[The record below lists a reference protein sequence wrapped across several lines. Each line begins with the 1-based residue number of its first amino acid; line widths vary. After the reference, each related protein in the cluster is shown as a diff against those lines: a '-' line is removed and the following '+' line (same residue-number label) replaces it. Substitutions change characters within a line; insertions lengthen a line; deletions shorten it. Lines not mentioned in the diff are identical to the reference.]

1 MSAAMLRQ
9 TFALWKNARNKKGT
23 TLHRR
28 LMLFFLLVSVL
39 LVLVFALLLSLFGI
53 TGKEAKAVEN
63 HIDTELAIITDQIN
77 EDFGR
82 ISLGGITI
90 AEDISRR
97 SDAFFQKNGISANE
111 LRSRPELIEPLLA
124 EYMQTLITTANNRYC
139 GGAFVMLDATITNHG
154 DAAKAGIFIK
164 KTQPTATD
172 AVGVQLHYLR
182 GPAHLA
188 RDNGIMLLG
197 QWHMEFDITDQDF
210 FVEVMETARENPDLP
225 LSRLY
230 YWSGRVVLKENSE
243 AGFLLCVPLRSEDG
257 EVFGLC
263 GVEVSD
269 RMFKSLYTPEGGDF
283 ENIFTVMAPD
293 CEQGLCTSRGLIAGN
308 RYLTGTHWTF
318 DLVDEE
324 SHEGFHH
331 YSGGNEIYGGKT
343 ASLHLYPGGSPYEG
357 QEWSASIL
365 MPKEILHTAVKGSAS
380 YFTYIIIGL
389 LVVSI
394 IASVLISRQYLH
406 PVSQA
411 FDQIKNNAYTGSGG
425 NEVYSEI
432 TDLFDFLAQKDREHD
447 FALQQKQQQVE
458 ELQGEH
464 KKAQTEISR
473 LAYSRKTEIDPDH
486 YRVFINN
493 LNTLTA
499 TERIVFNH
507 YLDGKSA
514 KEIMALM
521 DIKETTL
528 KYHNRNIYDKLSV
541 SSRKEL
547 LRYAALM
554 RQEKEGAIE

>member
-1 MSAAMLRQ
+1 MLRQ

-90 AEDISRR
+90 AEDIIRR
-97 SDAFFQKNGISANE
+97 SDDFFQKNGISANE

-154 DAAKAGIFIK
+154 DTAKAGIFIK

-263 GVEVSD
+263 GVVVSD

-283 ENIFTVMAPD
+283 ENIFTVMAPN

-365 MPKEILHTAVKGSAS
+365 MPKEILHTAVRGSAS

-389 LVVSI
+389 LVASI

-406 PVSQA
+406 PVNQA

-473 LAYSRKTEIDPDH
+473 LAYSRKTEIDPDN